1 MKAQGPDDRVQR
13 LRRLAGQ
20 SVEAARIDSLRR
32 LLAEHRVPVIVAGA
46 AAALIAVVTLA
57 VLMSGDEEERL
68 PRGIEP
74 PGFAVSPEGD
84 RIMLQLQGDGAWLFD
99 LRDGSA
105 RRVLGDP
112 SAEEFT
118 WSPDGRRV
126 AYYSRR
132 SGQWAVWLIA
142 PG

>member
-1 MKAQGPDDRVQR
+1 
-13 LRRLAGQ
+13 
-20 SVEAARIDSLRR
+20 
-32 LLAEHRVPVIVAGA
+32 
-46 AAALIAVVTLA
+46 
-57 VLMSGDEEERL
+57 
-68 PRGIEP
+68 
-74 PGFAVSPEGD
+74 
-84 RIMLQLQGDGAWLFD
+84 MLQLQGDGAWLFD
-99 LRDGSA
+99 LRDGST

-132 SGQWAVWLIA
+132 SGQWAVWLMA